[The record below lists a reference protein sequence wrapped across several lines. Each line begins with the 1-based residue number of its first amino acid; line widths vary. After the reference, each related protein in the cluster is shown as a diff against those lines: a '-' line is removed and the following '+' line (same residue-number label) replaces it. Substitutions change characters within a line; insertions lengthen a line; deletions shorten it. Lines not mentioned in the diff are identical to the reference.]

1 MESSAGPG
9 MPLPKYC
16 SVAATLKSPAWAGA
30 APPWDLSFTC
40 PLALQAPWLPQ
51 HGPLTRYA
59 SYHPG
64 LHIADP
70 AWQRPGWLGRVGG
83 AADTWI
89 LARREP
95 DGFYYRAQI
104 KAAPE
109 LERQGALLVE
119 FEAPLVT
126 GPEQPAQRQNV
137 VLKEDVIQFSPS
149 LEYSLR
155 PGDKVLA
162 LWGPD
167 PQRYGPGTVIL
178 GLEATDP
185 QRASK
190 EITVYFWNG
199 KIATVP
205 LGGVTWVPPA
215 VWKKAVDR
223 LQASFTWERP
233 SPLLWAPRCSLVGP
247 VAGCVTNGLPLS
259 TLLLCPACQLC
270 ACCQLPC
277 QGCLCCCPLAGP
289 TWWPLART
297 SGATAREHPEV
308 GLKPTAQP
316 MPLEDPE
323 EEGGAV
329 QVPMAA
335 SSSSTSSSSE
345 EEDTENGLETGLPRR
360 LTVDSTVNTDP
371 ILHEKSPRRQ
381 GGLCRPEWRYW
392 RRNGAEPHPGKPG
405 RPFAKAG
412 LRPLLPSLPCVS
424 QEPDVHVHSAGI
436 ESNT

>member
-1 MESSAGPG
+1 MMGKYLGAKAKVVNKTLLSFEIISVIFSCMQQTLSGVFFEDHGILRRAWDAFAQILQCGRNPEVSCLGWRCSSLGPLLH
-9 MPLPKYC
+9 LPPR
-16 SVAATLKSPAWAGA
+16 SPSTLAPPAW
-30 APPWDLSFTC
+30 PPH
-40 PLALQAPWLPQ
+40 Q
-51 HGPLTRYA
+51 
-59 SYHPG
+59 
-64 LHIADP
+64 
-70 AWQRPGWLGRVGG
+70 
-83 AADTWI
+83 
-89 LARREP
+89 
-95 DGFYYRAQI
+95 
-104 KAAPE
+104 

-185 QRASK
+185 QR
-190 EITVYFWNG
+190 
-199 KIATVP
+199 
-205 LGGVTWVPPA
+205 
-215 VWKKAVDR
+215 
-223 LQASFTWERP
+223 
-233 SPLLWAPRCSLVGP
+233 
-247 VAGCVTNGLPLS
+247 
-259 TLLLCPACQLC
+259 
-270 ACCQLPC
+270 
-277 QGCLCCCPLAGP
+277 
-289 TWWPLART
+289 
-297 SGATAREHPEV
+297 AREHPEV

-381 GGLCRPEWRYW
+381 GGLCRPEWRNPMYMSTLL
-392 RRNGAEPHPGKPG
+392 GLKATLEDFV
-405 RPFAKAG
+405 PFEG
-412 LRPLLPSLPCVS
+412 NMLLCF
-424 QEPDVHVHSAGI
+424 
-436 ESNT
+436 